1 MNAAAGSEPVAVLR
15 CARRV
20 WAIGPAHGMRE
31 KLVALHQFLWERFEA
46 GDRLVYLGNYM
57 GLGPDVIGTI
67 DELVSF
73 RTATLCRAGMEPED
87 IVFLRGAQEEMWR
100 KLLQIQFAPAPLDV
114 FEWMMS
120 RGVDATLAAYGGER
134 TEGAGRCR
142 GGPLAIT
149 RWTNGLREAMRRHP
163 GHEDVM
169 VSLRQ
174 AAMTQG
180 RELLFTHA
188 GIDPTRPLNAQGD
201 AFWWGSSRF
210 AALAEPYEGFRTVV
224 AGFRAD
230 HPGIVTMPHAALVD
244 GGCGFGGSLVAACFE
259 LDGRMVDRIE
269 V

>member
-1 MNAAAGSEPVAVLR
+1 MNAAAGSETVAVLR
-15 CARRV
+15 YARRV
-20 WAIGPAHGMRE
+20 WAIGPTHGMRD
-31 KLVALHQFLWERFEA
+31 KLVALHAVLWDRFEA

-57 GLGPDVIGTI
+57 GLGPDVVGTI

-149 RWTNGLREAMRRHP
+149 RWTSGLRDAMRRHP

-169 VSLRQ
+169 ISLRQ
-174 AAMTQG
+174 AAMTEG
-180 RELLFTHA
+180 RELLFAHA
-188 GIDPTRPLNAQGD
+188 GVDPTRPLEAQGD
-201 AFWWGSSRF
+201 VFWWGSSRF
-210 AALAEPYEGFRTVV
+210 AELSEPFDGFRLVV

-230 HPGIVTMPHAALVD
+230 HPGVVVAPHSALLD
-244 GGCGFGGSLVAACFE
+244 GGCGYGGSLAAACFD
-259 LDGRMVDRIE
+259 LDGRMVDRID

>member
-1 MNAAAGSEPVAVLR
+1 MNAAAGSEAVAVLR

-20 WAIGPAHGMRE
+20 WTVGAAHGMRG
-31 KLVALHQFLWERFEA
+31 KLSALHEVLWDRFQA

-67 DELVSF
+67 DELVAF
-73 RTATLCRAGMEPED
+73 RTGILCRAGMEPED

-114 FEWMMS
+114 FEWMMG
-120 RGVDATLAAYGGER
+120 RGVEATLAAYGGTR
-134 TEGAGRCR
+134 TDGVGRCR
-142 GGPLAIT
+142 GGPLALT

-169 VSLRQ
+169 ISLRQ
-174 AAMTQG
+174 AAMTEG

-188 GIDPTRPLNAQGD
+188 GVDPTRALDAQGD
-201 AFWWGSSRF
+201 VFWWGSSRF
-210 AALAEPYEGFRTVV
+210 AALSEPYEGFRTVV

-230 HPGIVTMPHAALVD
+230 HPGIDAAGYSTVLD
-244 GGCGFGGSLVAACFE
+244 GGCGFGGTLVAACFD
-259 LDGRMVDRIE
+259 LDGRMADRIE